1 MYLNSN
7 GQMSF
12 VLGTKTS
19 LTYYQIVAC
28 CFIGLYGQF
37 VDNKNKYRI
46 TVLHV
51 ILLLSVVLWNLRQP
65 ISTSELC
72 IAIYFVLL
80 VLNHIEH
87 PFIDK
92 IFRFG
97 FAATIVL
104 NLHQGIMAF
113 I

>member
-1 MYLNSN
+1 MTLLENTFFSTHVAVVKVAY
-7 GQMSF
+7 
-12 VLGTKTS
+12 GTPSANIFFATFLRQLPKLFT
-19 LTYYQIVAC
+19 
-28 CFIGLYGQF
+28 
-37 VDNKNKYRI
+37 
-46 TVLHV
+46 
-51 ILLLSVVLWNLRQP
+51 LLSVVLWNLRQP

-104 NLHQGIMAF
+104 NIGMAKKVSSPF
-113 I
+113 MSIW